1 MRIALVC
8 PYDWSRP
15 GGVQAHVAGLAGH
28 LATRHQVR
36 VVAPSSEPETDDPW
50 LVPVGRPVPVPFNQS
65 RAPVALSPTAWLRTR
80 RMLAGLVPDVVHVHE
95 PLAPLVSTAATTAAG
110 RPGFPPVV
118 GTFHSW
124 SDRNRLYRLG
134 GPLGRRALARLAA
147 ATAVSPAARDYAAGV
162 LGVAPERLTV
172 VPNGVDARFYHDA
185 VPFPDLV
192 DRDRPL
198 LLFVGRLEPR
208 KGCELAVRAFLQA
221 RRRRP
226 GVRLCVVGDG
236 SQRRH
241 CEELVPAEARGDVS
255 FVGSVTESDK
265 ARFYASADLL
275 VAPNLGGESF
285 GIVLLEAMAAGLPVV
300 ASDIPGFRT
309 LAADGSHGYLV
320 PPGDGTALAEAV
332 ERVLADP
339 VRAAGMAAECRRTAE
354 TYAWPRVGARM
365 ENLYRA
371 LAPPSSPLTGGP

>member
-28 LATRHQVR
+28 LATRHQIR
-36 VVAPSSEPETDDPW
+36 VIAPSSEPETDDPW
-50 LVPVGRPVPVPFNQS
+50 LVPVGRPVPVPFNRS
-65 RAPVALSPTAWLRTR
+65 RAPVALWPGAWRRTR
-80 RMLAGLVPDVVHVHE
+80 RALTDLAPDVVHVHE
-95 PLAPLVSTAATTAAG
+95 PLAPLVSAAATAAAG

-124 SDRNRLYRLG
+124 SDRDRLYRLA

-162 LGVAPERLTV
+162 LGVAPERLAV
-172 VPNGVDARFYHDA
+172 VPNGVDARFYADA
-185 VPFPDLV
+185 APFRELV
-192 DRDRPL
+192 DHDRPL

-208 KGCELAVRAFLQA
+208 KGCELAVRAFSHA
-221 RRRRP
+221 RRQHP
-226 GVRLCVVGDG
+226 GLRLCVVGDG
-236 SQRRH
+236 SRRRH
-241 CEELVPAEARGDVS
+241 CEELVPVEARGDVS
-255 FVGSVTESDK
+255 FVGAVTESDK
-265 ARFYASADLL
+265 ARFCASADLL

-300 ASDIPGFRT
+300 ASDLPGFRT
-309 LAADGSHGYLV
+309 LATDGSHGYLV
-320 PPGDGTALAEAV
+320 TPGDVTALAEAV
-332 ERVLADP
+332 DRVLADP

-354 TYAWPRVGARM
+354 RYAWPRVGARM
-365 ENLYRA
+365 EDLYRA
-371 LAPPSSPLTGGP
+371 VAAPSSHLAGGP